1 MNKVL
6 FFGFLFFLSINLF
19 AQITWMGNEY
29 TTLASTQYL
38 GDNILFE
45 IQSYPQGENQG
56 AQVYIDWNN
65 DGYGSTLNV
74 DYFNLTYQ
82 GSVGNN
88 SKWNAYVKM
97 RATGTHNRQY
107 LGWQTGQSDY
117 NTGDL
122 GTFTVSALENPS
134 GNSALSSSSSSI
146 SLSWTKWNSKNVM
159 ILRKLSSASWTE
171 PNQGTAY
178 SVGNTIGD
186 ATVVYNGSGTSF
198 TDSDLLPNTSYD
210 YRFYSENYSYYSG
223 GAISA
228 NISTNNTSTTDYF
241 RSKSTGDWN
250 TAGTWESS
258 PNNSNW
264 ATSTLVP
271 GENATSITILAGH
284 NITLNADNVTVSSL
298 TINSGA
304 TFTASDETSRTL
316 TIAAGGSLTNNGTF
330 TAGTGTVSFAG
341 SGTVSG
347 TVGFNNVSI
356 AGGVNFGASSTVSGV
371 LQINA
376 GGYVITNAPTY
387 LTGSILRYNTGTDY
401 DISGEWYADQTTGA
415 GIPYNVDINSSTQV
429 HFSGSQKHT
438 MNGSFT
444 IASGKTFSLSS
455 EYGADFYIKGD
466 FINNGGTFNSN
477 SRLVTFNGTANQE
490 FKGAGSTS
498 FGYVTIDNSAGVV
511 LNGSGLIT
519 VGNDLTINFGKKL
532 TINPGKSLTV
542 SGTLTNN
549 AGSSG
554 LVIKSD
560 ATSTGS
566 LITNGTVTGNIT
578 AQRYI
583 PGYSKGATG
592 FHLLSSPVSG
602 QLISPGF
609 VNVESIPAATDFY
622 YFNEEH
628 NYWINIKNNLGNYNQ
643 GATWENFS
651 NEANPSFIVGKGYLV
666 GYSTAPDPTLEF
678 TGEPNTGNLASGSGI
693 PALTYTEG
701 LGKGWNLVGN
711 PYPSAIDWDHAEW
724 VKTNINGSV
733 YVYEGSSG
741 NYISWN
747 GTTGGLTDGI
757 IPAMQGF
764 FVKADAASP
773 ALTIPNNARVASS
786 SNLYKSSY
794 DAVADNVLVVSCES
808 QGLSDQLYLHFDDEA
823 TVNYD
828 SRFDAYKLM
837 GTGNS
842 PQIYSSSDDKLLS
855 ISALPLSFDE
865 MAIPVH
871 VKVIVPGLHTLSL
884 PINTLVASQQVY
896 LEDTKEN
903 TVVKLTATDSY
914 SFIGE
919 TTDSPS
925 RFKLTFSGVG
935 LDSPVTTDPQTIF
948 TYGNQL
954 FIQNPGTALVEI
966 YTFAG
971 QLVARQNV
979 NESGLWSQPLHLS
992 AGQYVVRVV
1001 NGSFAKTAKVV
1012 LF

>member
-1 MNKVL
+1 MKKVFTLL
-6 FFGFLFFLSINLF
+6 FLINFCVNQSFGQFVTSNDNAGNYSSWSNTNNNGVGFAAWNMWIVGSAGFFLGNSDLQGFGNINTENKAFGMYGNPTGDNYSNAQRLVNNWANGAVFSVDIAVAYRDGNKGIDIF
-19 AQITWMGNEY
+19 ASGYENVWNFNVGNGQY
-29 TTLASTQYL
+29 TTGGVNQTSWIYSQTSVFTLTVTQNGADMVISLTRGSDNYSTTISGKDFY
-38 GDNILFE
+38 GFKF
-45 IQSYPQGENQG
+45 YC
-56 AQVYIDWNN
+56 
-65 DGYGSTLNV
+65 GST
-74 DYFNLTYQ
+74 
-82 GSVGNN
+82 G
-88 SKWNAYVKM
+88 
-97 RATGTHNRQY
+97 
-107 LGWQTGQSDY
+107 
-117 NTGDL
+117 TGDL
-122 GTFTVSALENPS
+122 NNLYFNNLKVEYADPEKVPSTANVEIRGAVDLAADKTLTVNDLAISS
-134 GNSALSSSSSSI
+134 GNFLT
-146 SLSWTKWNSKNVM
+146 L
-159 ILRKLSSASWTE
+159 
-171 PNQGTAY
+171 
-178 SVGNTIGD
+178 
-186 ATVVYNGSGTSF
+186 
-198 TDSDLLPNTSYD
+198 
-210 YRFYSENYSYYSG
+210 
-223 GAISA
+223 
-228 NISTNNTSTTDYF
+228 
-241 RSKSTGDWN
+241 KST
-250 TAGTWESS
+250 
-258 PNNSNW
+258 
-264 ATSTLVP
+264 
-271 GENATSITILAGH
+271 
-284 NITLNADNVTVSSL
+284 
-298 TINSGA
+298 
-304 TFTASDETSRTL
+304 
-316 TIAAGGSLTNNGTF
+316 
-330 TAGTGTVSFAG
+330 
-341 SGTVSG
+341 
-347 TVGFNNVSI
+347 
-356 AGGVNFGASSTVSGV
+356 
-371 LQINA
+371 
-376 GGYVITNAPTY
+376 
-387 LTGSILRYNTGTDY
+387 
-401 DISGEWYADQTTGA
+401 
-415 GIPYNVDINSSTQV
+415 
-429 HFSGSQKHT
+429 
-438 MNGSFT
+438 
-444 IASGKTFSLSS
+444 
-455 EYGADFYIKGD
+455 
-466 FINNGGTFNSN
+466 
-477 SRLVTFNGTANQE
+477 
-490 FKGAGSTS
+490 
-498 FGYVTIDNSAGVV
+498 
-511 LNGSGLIT
+511 
-519 VGNDLTINFGKKL
+519 
-532 TINPGKSLTV
+532 
-542 SGTLTNN
+542 
-549 AGSSG
+549 SSG
-554 LVIKSD
+554 
-560 ATSTGS
+560 TGS

-609 VNVESIPAATDFY
+609 VNVVSISATTDFY

-628 NYWINIKNNLGNYNQ
+628 NYWINIKNSSGTYNR
-643 GATWENFS
+643 GDTWQNFS
-651 NEANPSFIVGKGYLV
+651 NDANPAFIVGKGYLV
-666 GYSTAPDPTLEF
+666 GYSVAPDPTLEF
-678 TGEPNTGNLASGSGI
+678 SGVPNTGNLASGSGI

-701 LGKGWNLVGN
+701 VGKGWNLVGN

-747 GTTGGLTDGI
+747 GTAGGLTNGI

-764 FVKADAASP
+764 FVKAEAVSP

-808 QGLSDQLYLHFDDEA
+808 QGLSDQLYLQFDDEA

-828 SRFDAYKLM
+828 SRLDAYKLM

-842 PQIYSSSDDKLLS
+842 PQIYSTADDRLLS
-855 ISALPLSFDE
+855 ISALPLFFDE

-871 VKVIVPGLHTLSL
+871 VKVVVSGLHTLTL
-884 PINTLVASQQVY
+884 PINTLLNSQQVY